1 MQPLRTLIHM
11 KKITFMAFA
20 AAIAFSSC
28 SFAPKAPGDGYF
40 DDAIGGEPIA
50 GMPSGDQFEEFTDNP
65 FISTSEEPTSTFS
78 VDADGASY
86 AYMRSYMSKGYFPDK
101 SSVRIEEF
109 LNYFTFDYPEPENA
123 VGINA
128 EIGACPWNPEHYLL
142 RLGLKGRSVAEENLL
157 PANYV
162 FLVDVSGSMGSDDKL
177 PLLKSSLLTLVD
189 ELQPSDRVSLIT
201 YSGSVERVLESTQVM
216 HAGKIKSAI
225 RSLGAGGSTAG
236 GAAIKMAYEEALA
249 NYIIGGNNRIIMG
262 TDGDFNVGVTN
273 TDSLLNMVS
282 HYADQGIYLT
292 MCGFGTGNWNDA
304 MMEKV
309 SNRGNGNYYYIDCED
324 EFMKVF
330 VHNRSHLQA
339 VANDTKC
346 QITFDSTR
354 VAQYRLIGYENRVMS
369 NEDFDDDTKD
379 AGEIGAGQT
388 ITALYE
394 IVPAPLKP
402 ENAMLPPKP
411 YATFDCRYKE
421 QLGLSSKQL
430 SLDVYYENS
439 KSENL
444 TFAAGVAAY
453 GMLLRDS
460 EYKGTANL
468 EMVKQLIGSSLNY
481 DPKGYRQNLLDLLNN
496 LSSDQ
501 VSELNNRAAK

>member
-1 MQPLRTLIHM
+1 M
-11 KKITFMAFA
+11 KKFSFVAFA
-20 AAIAFSSC
+20 AAIAIAFASC
-28 SFAPKAPGDGYF
+28 SFAPNFDAAAPEGGYF
-40 DDAIGGEPIA
+40 DSYITGE
-50 GMPSGDQFEEFTDNP
+50 SGDQFEEFTDNP

-86 AYMRSYMSKGYFPDK
+86 AYMRSYMSKGYLPDP
-101 SSVRIEEF
+101 SSVRVEEF
-109 LNYFTFDYPEPENA
+109 LNYFTFAYPEPSNA

-128 EIGACPWNPEHYLL
+128 EVGACPWNPEHYLL
-142 RLGLKGRSVAEENLL
+142 RLGLKGKSVAEEEML

-162 FLVDVSGSMGSDDKL
+162 FLVDVSGSMDSDDKL
-177 PLLKSSLLTLVD
+177 PLLKTALITLVD
-189 ELQPSDRVSLIT
+189 ELRPTDRISLIT
-201 YSGSVERVLESTQVM
+201 YSGSVQRVLESTEVM
-216 HAGKIKSAI
+216 HAAKIKAAI
-225 RSLGAGGSTAG
+225 RKLGAGGSTAG
-236 GAAIKMAYEEALA
+236 GAAIEMAYQEALA

-282 HYADQGIYLT
+282 RYADQGIYLT

-309 SNRGNGNYYYIDCED
+309 SNRGNGNYYYIDSED

-346 QITFDSTR
+346 QVTFNPAR

-394 IVPAPLKP
+394 II
-402 ENAMLPPKP
+402 PPFVVTTDVVP

-421 QLGLSSKQL
+421 QLGFSSKEL
-430 SLDVYYENS
+430 SLDIYGEI
-439 KSENL
+439 KSDTENL
-444 TFAAGVAAY
+444 RFAAGVAAY
-453 GMLLRDS
+453 GMLLRNS
-460 EYKGTANL
+460 EHKGTANL
-468 EMVKQLIGSSLNY
+468 EMVKNLIGNSLTF
-481 DPKGYRQNLLDLLNN
+481 DPHGYRAKLLEMLNN
-496 LSSDQ
+496 LSTQQ
-501 VSELNNRAAK
+501 VEELDKRSAK

>member
-1 MQPLRTLIHM
+1 M

-20 AAIAFSSC
+20 AAITFTFFSC
-28 SFAPKAPGDGYF
+28 SFAPMAPGGEHFDG
-40 DDAIGGEPIA
+40 DMGDAYGEPVED
-50 GMPSGDQFEEFTDNP
+50 MPSGDKFEEFTDNP

-86 AYMRSYMSKGYFPDK
+86 AYMRRYMREGKIPSK

-109 LNYFTFDYPEPENA
+109 LNYFTFDYTEPEDA
-123 VGINA
+123 VAINA
-128 EIGACPWNPEHYLL
+128 EVGVCPWDTDHYLL
-142 RLGLKGRSVAEENLL
+142 RLGLKGKSVTAEEMA

-162 FLVDVSGSMGSDDKL
+162 FLVDISGSMDSLDKL
-177 PLLKSSLLTLVD
+177 FLYTSALLTLVD
-189 ELQPSDRVSLIT
+189 QLNPTDRVAIIT
-201 YSGSVERVLESTQVM
+201 YAGRVEKVLESTEVM
-216 HAGKIKSAI
+216 YADRIKEAI
-225 RSLGAGGSTAG
+225 RSIGCGGSTAG
-236 GAAIKMAYEEALA
+236 AQAMKMAYEEALA
-249 NYIIGGNNRIIMG
+249 NFIEGGNNRIIMG
-262 TDGDFNVGVTN
+262 TDGDFNVGVTD
-273 TDSLLNMVS
+273 TDQLLNMVS

-292 MCGFGTGNWNDA
+292 MCGFGTGNLNDE
-304 MMEKV
+304 MMEKL
-309 SNRGNGNYYYIDCED
+309 SNRGNGTYYHIDSED

-330 VHNRSHLQA
+330 VHDRMQLQA

-369 NEDFDDDTKD
+369 NEEFDDDTKD

-394 IVPAPLKP
+394 IVPTVLQSAEPI
-402 ENAMLPPKP
+402 P

-430 SLDVYYENS
+430 TLPVYGDI
-439 KSENL
+439 KSDTENL
-444 TFAAGVAAY
+444 RFAAGVAAY

-460 EYKGTANL
+460 EYKGDVNL
-468 EMVKQLIGSSLNY
+468 EMVKTLIGNSLTF
-481 DPKGYRQNLLDLLNN
+481 DPHGYRAELLDLLNN
-496 LSSDQ
+496 LTSEQ
-501 VSELNNRAAK
+501 VNELNNRAAK

>member
-1 MQPLRTLIHM
+1 MQTLRTLIHM

-20 AAIAFSSC
+20 AAIAFAFSSC
-28 SFAPKAPGDGYF
+28 SFAPNAPGGGYF

-65 FISTSEEPTSTFS
+65 FISTFEEPTSTFS

-142 RLGLKGRSVAEENLL
+142 RLGLKGKSVSEEEML

-162 FLVDVSGSMGSDDKL
+162 FLVDVSGSMDSDDKL

-282 HYADQGIYLT
+282 RYADQGIYLT

-394 IVPAPLKP
+394 IVPTEAQWTDYKP
-402 ENAMLPPKP
+402 WAK
-411 YATFDCRYKE
+411 FDCRYKE

-468 EMVKQLIGSSLNY
+468 EMVKQLIGSSLTF
-481 DPKGYRQNLLDLLNN
+481 DPKGYRQGLLDLLNH

-501 VSELNNRAAK
+501 VEELNNRATK

>member
-1 MQPLRTLIHM
+1 M

-20 AAIAFSSC
+20 AAIAFTFSSC
-28 SFAPKAPGDGYF
+28 SFAPVAPGEGYF
-40 DDAIGGEPIA
+40 DDAMGDAYGEPVA
-50 GMPSGDQFEEFTDNP
+50 GETGDKFEEFTDNP

-86 AYMRSYMSKGYFPDK
+86 AYMRRYMREGKIPSK

-109 LNYFTFDYPEPENA
+109 LNYFTFDYTEPEDA
-123 VGINA
+123 VAINA
-128 EIGACPWNPEHYLL
+128 EVGVCPWDTDHYLL
-142 RLGLKGRSVAEENLL
+142 RLGLKGKSVTAEEMA

-162 FLVDVSGSMGSDDKL
+162 FLVDISGSMDSLDKL
-177 PLLKSSLLTLVD
+177 FLYTSALLTLVD
-189 ELQPSDRVSLIT
+189 QLNPTDRVAIIT
-201 YSGSVERVLESTQVM
+201 YAGRVEKVLESTEVM
-216 HAGKIKSAI
+216 YADRIKEAI
-225 RSLGAGGSTAG
+225 RSIGCGGSTAG
-236 GAAIKMAYEEALA
+236 AQAMKMAYEEALA
-249 NYIIGGNNRIIMG
+249 NFIEGGNNRIIMG
-262 TDGDFNVGVTN
+262 TDGDFNVGVTD
-273 TDSLLNMVS
+273 TDQLLNMVS

-292 MCGFGTGNWNDA
+292 MCGFGTGNLNDE
-304 MMEKV
+304 MMEKL
-309 SNRGNGNYYYIDCED
+309 SNRGNGTYYHIDSED

-330 VHNRSHLQA
+330 VHDRMQLQA

-369 NEDFDDDTKD
+369 NEEFDDDTKD

-394 IVPAPLKP
+394 IVPTVLQSAEPI
-402 ENAMLPPKP
+402 P

-430 SLDVYYENS
+430 TLPVYGDI
-439 KSENL
+439 KSDTENL
-444 TFAAGVAAY
+444 RFAAGIAAY

-460 EYKGTANL
+460 EYKGDVNL
-468 EMVKQLIGSSLNY
+468 EMVKTLIGNSLTF
-481 DPKGYRQNLLDLLNN
+481 DPHGYRAELLDLLNN
-496 LSSDQ
+496 LTSEQ
-501 VSELNNRAAK
+501 VNELNSRAAK

>member
-1 MQPLRTLIHM
+1 M
-11 KKITFMAFA
+11 KKIIFMAFA
-20 AAIAFSSC
+20 AAITFTFSSC
-28 SFAPKAPGDGYF
+28 SFAPMAPGDGYF
-40 DDAIGGEPIA
+40 DGDMGDAYGEPVED
-50 GMPSGDQFEEFTDNP
+50 MPSGDKFEEFTDNP

-86 AYMRSYMSKGYFPDK
+86 AYMRSYMSKGNFPDK
-101 SSVRIEEF
+101 FSVRIEEF

-142 RLGLKGRSVAEENLL
+142 RLGLKGKSVTEEEVL

-162 FLVDVSGSMGSDDKL
+162 FLVDVSGSMDSDDKL
-177 PLLKSSLLTLVD
+177 PLLKSALLTLVD
-189 ELQPSDRVSLIT
+189 ELQPTDRVSLIT
-201 YSGSVERVLESTQVM
+201 YSGSVKRVLESTQVM

-282 HYADQGIYLT
+282 RYADQGIYLT

-394 IVPAPLKP
+394 IVPTVFQTDEPI
-402 ENAMLPPKP
+402 P

-430 SLDVYYENS
+430 TLDVYGDI
-439 KSENL
+439 KSDTENL
-444 TFAAGVAAY
+444 RFAAGVAAY
-453 GMLLRDS
+453 GMLLRYS
-460 EYKGTANL
+460 EYKGTSNL
-468 EMVKQLIGSSLNY
+468 EMVKQLIGSSLSY
-481 DPKGYRQNLLDLLNN
+481 DPKGYRQGLLDLLNH

-501 VSELNNRAAK
+501 VEELNKRAGK

>member
-1 MQPLRTLIHM
+1 M
-11 KKITFMAFA
+11 KKTIFVAFA
-20 AAIAFSSC
+20 ATIALTFTAC
-28 SFAPKAPGDGYF
+28 SVFDSKAPGADGFYNEVMT
-40 DDAIGGEPIA
+40 GEPVVNT
-50 GMPSGDQFEEFTDNP
+50 SGDQFEEFADNP

-78 VDADGASY
+78 IDADGASY
-86 AYMRSYMSKGYFPDK
+86 AYMRSYMSEGRFPDK

-109 LNYFTFDYPEPENA
+109 LNYFTFDYPEPTDA

-128 EIGACPWNPEHYLL
+128 EVGECPWNPDHYLL
-142 RLGLKGRSVAEENLL
+142 RLGLKGKSISQEDMA

-162 FLVDVSGSMGSDDKL
+162 FLVDVSGSMSSDDKL
-177 PLLKSSLLTLVD
+177 PLLKSALLTLVD
-189 ELQPSDRVSLIT
+189 ELNPTDRVSLIT
-201 YSGSVERVLESTQVM
+201 YSGSVQCLLESTQAM

-236 GAAIKMAYEEALA
+236 GAAIKMAYEEALR
-249 NYIIGGNNRIIMG
+249 NYIVGGNNRIIMG

-282 HYADQGIYLT
+282 RYADQGIYLT

-309 SNRGNGNYYYIDCED
+309 SNRGNGTYYYIDCED
-324 EFMKVF
+324 EFMKIF
-330 VHNRSHLQA
+330 VHDRMQLQA

-346 QITFDSTR
+346 QVTFNPSR
-354 VAQYRLIGYENRVMS
+354 VEQYRLIGYENRVMS

-394 IVPAPLKP
+394 II
-402 ENAMLPPKP
+402 PPMIVTTDVVP

-421 QLGLSSKQL
+421 QLGLSSKEL
-430 SLDVYYENS
+430 SLDVYGDI
-439 KSENL
+439 KSESDNL
-444 TFAAGVAAY
+444 NFAAGLAAY
-453 GMLLRDS
+453 GMLLRNS
-460 EYKGTANL
+460 QYKGQSSL
-468 EMVKQLIGSSLNY
+468 IMVKALIGNSLSF
-481 DPKGYRQNLLDLLNN
+481 DPHGYRAALLELLNN
-496 LSSDQ
+496 LTEQQLQEFHSR
-501 VSELNNRAAK
+501 ELKVE

>member
-1 MQPLRTLIHM
+1 M
-11 KKITFMAFA
+11 KKFSFVAFA
-20 AAIAFSSC
+20 AAIAIAFASC
-28 SFAPKAPGDGYF
+28 SFAPNFDAAAPEGGYF
-40 DDAIGGEPIA
+40 DSYITGE
-50 GMPSGDQFEEFTDNP
+50 SGDQFEEFNDNP
-65 FISTSEEPTSTFS
+65 FISTSEEPISTFS

-86 AYMRSYMSKGYFPDK
+86 AYMRSYMSKGSLPDQ

-109 LNYFTFDYPEPENA
+109 LNYFTFAYPEPSNA

-128 EIGACPWNPEHYLL
+128 EVGACPWNPEHYLL
-142 RLGLKGRSVAEENLL
+142 RIGLKGKSVSEEEML

-162 FLVDVSGSMGSDDKL
+162 FLVDVSGSMDSDDKL
-177 PLLKSSLLTLVD
+177 PLLKSALITLVD
-189 ELQPSDRVSLIT
+189 ELRPTDRISLIT
-201 YSGSVERVLESTQVM
+201 YSGSVQRVLESTAVM
-216 HAGKIKSAI
+216 HAAKIKAAI
-225 RSLGAGGSTAG
+225 RKLGAGGSTAG

-282 HYADQGIYLT
+282 RYADQGIYLT

-346 QITFDSTR
+346 QVTFNPAR

-394 IVPAPLKP
+394 II
-402 ENAMLPPKP
+402 PPFVVTTDVVP
-411 YATFDCRYKE
+411 YATFNCRYKE
-421 QLGLSSKQL
+421 QLGFSSKEL
-430 SLDVYYENS
+430 SLDIYGEI
-439 KSENL
+439 KSDTENL
-444 TFAAGVAAY
+444 RFAAGVAAY
-453 GMLLRDS
+453 GMLLRNS
-460 EYKGTANL
+460 EHKGTANL
-468 EMVKQLIGSSLNY
+468 EMVKELIASALTF
-481 DPKGYRQNLLDLLNN
+481 DPHGYRAKLLELLNG
-496 LSSDQ
+496 LTKQQKD
-501 VSELNNRAAK
+501 ELDNRSAK

>member
-1 MQPLRTLIHM
+1 MQTLRTLIHM

-20 AAIAFSSC
+20 AAIAFTFSSC
-28 SFAPKAPGDGYF
+28 SVAPMAPGDGSF
-40 DDAIGGEPIA
+40 DGAMGDAYDEPVED
-50 GMPSGDQFEEFTDNP
+50 MPSGDKFEEFTDNP

-86 AYMRSYMSKGYFPDK
+86 AYMRRYMREGKIPSK

-109 LNYFTFDYPEPENA
+109 LNYFTFDYTEPEDA
-123 VGINA
+123 VAINA
-128 EIGACPWNPEHYLL
+128 EVGVCPWDTDHYLL
-142 RLGLKGRSVAEENLL
+142 RLGLKGKSVTAEEMA

-162 FLVDVSGSMGSDDKL
+162 FLVDISGSMDSLDKL
-177 PLLKSSLLTLVD
+177 FLYTSALLTLVD
-189 ELQPSDRVSLIT
+189 Q
-201 YSGSVERVLESTQVM
+201 LESTEVM
-216 HAGKIKSAI
+216 YADRIKEAI
-225 RSLGAGGSTAG
+225 RSIGCGGSTAG
-236 GAAIKMAYEEALA
+236 AQAMKMAYEEALA
-249 NYIIGGNNRIIMG
+249 NFIEGGNNRIIMG
-262 TDGDFNVGVTN
+262 TDGDFNVGVTD
-273 TDSLLNMVS
+273 TDQLLNMVS

-292 MCGFGTGNWNDA
+292 MCGFGTGNLNDE
-304 MMEKV
+304 MMEKL
-309 SNRGNGNYYYIDCED
+309 SNRGNGTYYHIDSED

-330 VHNRSHLQA
+330 VHDRMQLQA

-369 NEDFDDDTKD
+369 NEEFDDDTKD

-394 IVPAPLKP
+394 IVPTLVQSAEPI
-402 ENAMLPPKP
+402 P

-430 SLDVYYENS
+430 TLDVYGDI
-439 KSENL
+439 KSDTENL
-444 TFAAGVAAY
+444 RFAAGVAAY

-460 EYKGTANL
+460 EYKGDVNL
-468 EMVKQLIGSSLNY
+468 EMVKNLIGNSLTF
-481 DPKGYRQNLLDLLNN
+481 DPHGYRAELLDLLNN
-496 LSSDQ
+496 LTNEQ
-501 VSELNNRAAK
+501 VNELNNRAAK